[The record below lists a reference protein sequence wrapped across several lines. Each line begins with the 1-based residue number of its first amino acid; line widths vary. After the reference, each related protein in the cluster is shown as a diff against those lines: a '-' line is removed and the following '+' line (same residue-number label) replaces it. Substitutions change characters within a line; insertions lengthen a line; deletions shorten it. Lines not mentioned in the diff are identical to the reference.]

1 MNTTM
6 NKEIVN
12 KYLKLSLNEIED
24 KLNDNDE
31 ILNKIWHEDTGGSW
45 DEYCNKCQPYWDDN
59 RALLTAKT
67 LLTDINT
74 IRLRPLEDWERD
86 EEWIHIKIET
96 FKEWCKDGF
105 VTNYDGVG
113 YYATE
118 NEVSNLYAPPYAFKD
133 DYIRDDF
140 DYVCWYNK

>member
-1 MNTTM
+1 MNMTM

-24 KLNDNDE
+24 KLYDNDE
-31 ILNKIWHEDTGGSW
+31 ILNDIWNKDTGDSW

-59 RALLTAKT
+59 KALMTAKT
-67 LLTDINT
+67 LLTDIN
-74 IRLRPLEDWERD
+74 IVRLRPLEEWEKDD
-86 EEWIHIKIET
+86 EWVHIKIET
-96 FKEWCKDGF
+96 FKDWCKTGF
-105 VTNYDGVG
+105 VTINDGVG

-118 NEVSNLYAPPYAFKD
+118 NEVSNLYASPYAFRD
-133 DYIRDDF
+133 GYIRDDF